1 MANADILNFLQELQR
16 SFLECGVCAE
26 VYNEDDHIPRQLPC
40 FHTFCSACLRRLG
53 NRGNTIECS
62 LCKTV
67 HKINQGS
74 TVNFYKDNTRRDLLT
89 FLKENVN
96 GHGLVICSEC
106 NEILKL
112 WSTCK
117 SCSIMLCP
125 VCKEVHSKQY
135 SRHRIG
141 NAPVSTESDADFV
154 EKCELS
160 GHDNGPLKY
169 ICVSSLC
176 QVALCSTCVVD
187 SHKDDAFHQLKE
199 LKTHV
204 QERMNS
210 LVIDLKSLKDKI
222 VIANSIIMKS
232 KANFDHYRIEK
243 KILKW
248 CIDILKEMG
257 SRDTNCTY
265 LDYHLTEICRE
276 QEQLRLIVMRNL
288 ANFMTNAEKCR
299 SECKQ
304 LLVEKSTRA
313 FLLVEKKKK
322 EQIDGLLTHELN
334 IFDAKN
340 AIQSIY
346 DLLTNEYKIFAAQKA
361 LQQNNQRANRDRELL
376 AFYGK
381 KCIYFKA

>member
-125 VCKEVHSKQY
+125 ACKEMHSKQY

-176 QVALCSTCVVD
+176 QVALCSTCVVE

-204 QERMNS
+204 QERKNS

-232 KANFDHYRIEK
+232 KANFDHYRTEK
-243 KILKW
+243 EILKRR
-248 CIDILKEMG
+248 IDNRKEMG

-265 LDYHLTEICRE
+265 LAYHLTEICRE

-322 EQIDGLLTHELN
+322 EEIDGLLTQELN
-334 IFDAKN
+334 IFDAK
-340 AIQSIY
+340 
-346 DLLTNEYKIFAAQKA
+346 KA
-361 LQQNNQRANRDRELL
+361 LQSIADKQNYRQTNRDQEQT

-381 KCIYFKA
+381 KCIYFKV

>member
-16 SFLECGVCAE
+16 IFLECGVCAE
-26 VYNEDDHIPRQLPC
+26 VYNEDDNIPRQLPC

-53 NRGNTIECS
+53 NRGNKIECS

-89 FLKENVN
+89 FLKEKTN
-96 GHGLVICSEC
+96 GNGLAMCSEC
-106 NEILKL
+106 NEILKI
-112 WSTCK
+112 WFTCN
-117 SCSIMLCP
+117 SCSIILCP
-125 VCKEVHSKQY
+125 GCKEVHSKQY

-169 ICVSSLC
+169 ICMSSLC
-176 QVALCSTCVVD
+176 QVALCSTCVVE
-187 SHKDDAFHQLKE
+187 SHRDDAFHQLKE

-204 QERMNS
+204 QERKDS

-232 KANFDHYRIEK
+232 KANFDHYRTEK
-243 KILKW
+243 EILKRG
-248 CIDILKEMG
+248 IDNLKEMG

-265 LDYHLTEICRE
+265 LDYHLTEICQE

-340 AIQSIY
+340 AIKSID
-346 DLLTNEYKIFAAQKA
+346 DLLTNEYKIFAAQNA
-361 LQQNNQRANRDRELL
+361 LQQENQQANRDREQI
-376 AFYGK
+376 AFHGK
-381 KCIYFKA
+381 KCIYVKA

>member
-1 MANADILNFLQELQR
+1 
-16 SFLECGVCAE
+16 
-26 VYNEDDHIPRQLPC
+26 
-40 FHTFCSACLRRLG
+40 
-53 NRGNTIECS
+53 
-62 LCKTV
+62 
-67 HKINQGS
+67 
-74 TVNFYKDNTRRDLLT
+74 LT
-89 FLKENVN
+89 FLKEKAN
-96 GHGLVICSEC
+96 GNGLAMCSEC

-112 WSTCK
+112 WFTCN
-117 SCSIMLCP
+117 SCSIILCP
-125 VCKEVHSKQY
+125 GCKEVHSKQY

-160 GHDNGPLKY
+160 GHDNGSLKY
-169 ICVSSLC
+169 ICMSSLC
-176 QVALCSTCVVD
+176 QVALCSTCVVE
-187 SHKDDAFHQLKE
+187 SHRDDAFHQLKE

-204 QERMNS
+204 QERKDS